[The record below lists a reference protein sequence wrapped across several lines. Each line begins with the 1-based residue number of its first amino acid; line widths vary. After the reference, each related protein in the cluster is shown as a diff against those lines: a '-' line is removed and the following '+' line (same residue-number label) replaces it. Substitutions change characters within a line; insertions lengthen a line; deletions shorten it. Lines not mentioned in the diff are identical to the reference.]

1 MRVRLAKDD
10 INSNYKVSL
19 SDISKEKDFIKILED
34 YNIEYKK
41 TEYFK
46 DFFMY
51 KLLNINSKF
60 IMILQ
65 EKASNYIK
73 YIEPV
78 SIYSL
83 PLQIDDENG
92 EVPVIYPEKNKNYIT
107 LGVVDNG
114 IAHIKYLD
122 PWIKR
127 VHTRFL
133 KKDTSA
139 THGTFVSGIALYGDK
154 LENMEIVK
162 NEGFYLLDATV
173 LSSTTIEEDDLL
185 KNIISA
191 IKENY
196 KKVKIWNLSLS
207 VKLAIEEDTFSDFG
221 VVLDHLQKT
230 YGVLIFKSAGNG
242 GNFMK
247 KLPKGKL
254 YHGSDSL
261 LSVVIGAINNDGYA
275 SNYSRVGLGPK
286 GTIKPDLASYGGELL
301 LGDNGEM
308 IMKGVKSFSRN
319 GNIASSSGT
328 SFATARISS
337 LATIIY
343 QNICKDFKEFSDFN
357 PILLKALIIHSAK
370 NTDKNLSM
378 EEIGYGIPATSTEIL
393 SYFKNENIKI
403 FSGLMEKNKEIE
415 LDASFFDYKKDIKVK
430 ITLVYDTEF
439 DYFQNGEYI
448 KSDIKIKDISENGRN
463 LTRKFEGILVRNKKI
478 ELYSDNDI
486 KKNYTLIVEKLN

>member
-1 MRVRLAKDD
+1 MKVRLVKEDV
-10 INSNYKVSL
+10 NSNYKVSL
-19 SDISKEKDFIKILED
+19 IDISKEKDFVKILED
-34 YNIEYKK
+34 YNIKYKK

-46 DFFMY
+46 DLFMY
-51 KLLNINSKF
+51 KLIDINSKF

-83 PLQIDDENG
+83 PLQIEDEDG
-92 EVPVIYPEKNKNYIT
+92 EIPVVYPEENKDYVT
-107 LGVVDNG
+107 LGVIDNG
-114 IAHIKYLD
+114 IAHIKHLD

-133 KKDTSA
+133 REETST

-154 LENMEIVK
+154 LENREIVK
-162 NEGFYLLDATV
+162 NEPFYLLDATV
-173 LSSTTIEEDDLL
+173 LSATTIEEDDLL
-185 KNIISA
+185 KNIA
-191 IKENY
+191 LAVEENH
-196 KKVKIWNLSLS
+196 KRVKIWNLSLS
-207 VKLAIEEDTFSDFG
+207 VRLGIEEDTFSDFG

-230 YGVLIFKSAGNG
+230 YGVLIFKSGGNG

-261 LSVVIGAINNDGYA
+261 LSVVVGAINDERYA

-286 GTIKPDLASYGGELL
+286 GTIKPDLASYGGELS
-301 LGDNGEM
+301 LGDDGKM
-308 IMKGVKSFSRN
+308 VMDGVKSFSRN

-343 QNICKDFKEFSDFN
+343 QNICKDFKDFTDFN

-378 EEIGYGIPATSTEIL
+378 EEIGYGIPSTSTEIL
-393 SYFKNENIKI
+393 SYFKNKNIKI
-403 FSGLMEKNKEIE
+403 FNGVMEKNKEIE
-415 LDASFFDYKKDIKVK
+415 LDASFFNYEKDIKIK
-430 ITLVYDTEF
+430 LTLVYDTEF
-439 DYFQNGEYI
+439 DYLQKGEYI

-463 LTRKFEGILVRNKKI
+463 LTRKFEGILERNKKL
-478 ELYSDNDI
+478 ELYSDNNI
-486 KKNYTLIVEKLN
+486 KKNYTLIIEKLN

>member
-1 MRVRLAKDD
+1 MRVRLAKND

-19 SDISKEKDFIKILED
+19 DDISKEKNFIKLLED
-34 YNIEYKK
+34 YNIKYKK

-51 KLLNINSKF
+51 KLININSKF

-78 SIYSL
+78 SVYSL
-83 PLQIDDENG
+83 PIRIDDING
-92 EVPVIYPEKNKNYIT
+92 NVPVIYPEENKNYIT
-107 LGVVDNG
+107 LGVLDNG
-114 IAHIKYLD
+114 IAHIKYLN
-122 PWIKR
+122 PWIKK
-127 VHTRFL
+127 VYTRFL
-133 KKDTSA
+133 KKDTST

-154 LENMEIVK
+154 LENREMVK

-185 KNIISA
+185 QNITLA

-196 KKVKIWNLSLS
+196 RKVKIWNLSLS
-207 VKLAIEEDTFSDFG
+207 VKIGIEENTFSDFG
-221 VVLDHLQKT
+221 VLLDYLQKT

-261 LSVVIGAINNDGYA
+261 LSIVVGAINNERYA

-286 GTIKPDLASYGGELL
+286 GTIKPDVASYGGELS

-308 IMKGVKSFSRN
+308 IMNGVKSFSKN
-319 GNIASSSGT
+319 GSIASSSGT

-343 QNICKDFKEFSDFN
+343 QHICKDFKDFSDFN
-357 PILLKALIIHSAK
+357 PTLLKALIIHSAK
-370 NTDKNLSM
+370 NTDRNLSM

-393 SYFKNENIKI
+393 SYFKNDNIKI
-403 FSGLMEKNKEIE
+403 FNGVMEKYQEIKLNGE
-415 LDASFFDYKKDIKVK
+415 FFDYKKDINVKV
-430 ITLVYDTEF
+430 TLVYDTEF
-439 DYFQNGEYI
+439 DYLQSGEYI
-448 KSDIKIKDISENGRN
+448 KSDIKIKDFSENGRN
-463 LTRKFEGILVRNKKI
+463 LTRKFEGVLARNKKI
-478 ELYSDNDI
+478 ELYSDRDI

>member
-1 MRVRLAKDD
+1 MKVRLAKEDE
-10 INSNYKVSL
+10 NSNYKVSL
-19 SDISKEKDFIKILED
+19 IDVSKEKDFVKILND

-46 DFFMY
+46 DLFMY
-51 KLLNINSKF
+51 KLIDINSKF
-60 IMILQ
+60 ITILQ

-78 SIYSL
+78 SMYSL
-83 PLQIDDENG
+83 PLQIEDEAG
-92 EVPVIYPEKNKNYIT
+92 EISLIYPDKNKNYVT
-107 LGVVDNG
+107 LGVIDNG
-114 IAHIKYLD
+114 IVHIKHLD

-133 KKDTSA
+133 KEDTSA

-154 LENMEIVK
+154 LENREIVK
-162 NEGFYLLDATV
+162 NEPFYLLDATV

-185 KNIISA
+185 KNIALA
-191 IKENY
+191 IEENH
-196 KKVKIWNLSLS
+196 KRVKIWNLSLS
-207 VKLAIEEDTFSDFG
+207 VRLAIEEDAFSDFG

-230 YGVLIFKSAGNG
+230 YGVLILKSAGNG

-247 KLPKGKL
+247 QLPKGKL

-261 LSVVIGAINNDGYA
+261 LALVIGSITNEGYA

-286 GTIKPDLASYGGELL
+286 GTIKPDIASYGGNLL
-301 LGDNGEM
+301 RGDNGEM
-308 IMKGVKSFSRN
+308 IMKGVNSFSRN
-319 GNIASSSGT
+319 GNVASSSGT
-328 SFATARISS
+328 SFATARIPS
-337 LATIIY
+337 
-343 QNICKDFKEFSDFN
+343 
-357 PILLKALIIHSAK
+357 
-370 NTDKNLSM
+370 
-378 EEIGYGIPATSTEIL
+378 TSTEIL

-403 FSGLMEKNKEIE
+403 FDGVMEKNKEIE
-415 LDASFFDYKKDIKVK
+415 LDASFFDFKKDIKVK

-439 DYFQNGEYI
+439 DYLQKGEYI

-463 LTRKFEGILVRNKKI
+463 LTRKFEGILERNKKI

-486 KKNYTLIVEKLN
+486 KKNYTLIIEKLN

>member
-1 MRVRLAKDD
+1 MRVRLAKED

-34 YNIEYKK
+34 YNIQYKK

-83 PLQIDDENG
+83 PIQIDDESG
-92 EVPVIYPEKNKNYIT
+92 EVPVILPEENKNYIT
-107 LGVVDNG
+107 LGVIDNG

-154 LENMEIVK
+154 LENKEIVK

-221 VVLDHLQKT
+221 V
-230 YGVLIFKSAGNG
+230 G
-242 GNFMK
+242 
-247 KLPKGKL
+247 
-254 YHGSDSL
+254 
-261 LSVVIGAINNDGYA
+261 
-275 SNYSRVGLGPK
+275 RK

-343 QNICKDFKEFSDFN
+343 QNICKDFKDFSDFN

-370 NTDKNLSM
+370 NTDRNLSM

-403 FSGLMEKNKEIE
+403 FNGVMEKNKEIE
-415 LDASFFDYKKDIKVK
+415 LEASFFEYKKDIKVK

-463 LTRKFEGILVRNKKI
+463 LTRKFEGILARNKKI

>member
-1 MRVRLAKDD
+1 MRVRLAKEDK
-10 INSNYKVSL
+10 NSNYKVSL

-34 YNIEYKK
+34 YNIQYKK

-51 KLLNINSKF
+51 KLIDINSKF

-65 EKASNYIK
+65 EKASNFIK

-83 PLQIDDENG
+83 PLQIDDESG
-92 EVPVIYPEKNKNYIT
+92 EIPVIYPEKNKNYIT
-107 LGVVDNG
+107 LGVIDNG

-133 KKDTSA
+133 KKDTST

-154 LENMEIVK
+154 LENREMVK

-173 LSSTTIEEDDLL
+173 LSATTIEEDDLL
-185 KNIISA
+185 KN
-191 IKENY
+191 
-196 KKVKIWNLSLS
+196 VKIWNLSLS

-261 LSVVIGAINNDGYA
+261 LSVVVGAINDERYA

-343 QNICKDFKEFSDFN
+343 QNICKDFKDFSDFN

-370 NTDKNLSM
+370 NTDRNLSM

-393 SYFKNENIKI
+393 SYLENKNIKMFNGI
-403 FSGLMEKNKEIE
+403 MEKNKEID
-415 LDASFFDYKKDIKVK
+415 LDASFFEFKKDMKIK

-439 DYFQNGEYI
+439 DYLQKGEYI
-448 KSDIKIKDISENGRN
+448 KSDIKIKDISEAGRN
-463 LTRKFEGILVRNKKI
+463 LTRKFEGILARNKKI
-478 ELYSDNDI
+478 VLYSDNGI

>member
-1 MRVRLAKDD
+1 MRVRLAKEDV
-10 INSNYKVSL
+10 NSNYKVSL
-19 SDISKEKDFIKILED
+19 NDVSREKDFVKILED
-34 YNIEYKK
+34 YNIKYKR

-46 DFFMY
+46 DLFMY
-51 KLLNINSKF
+51 KLIDINSKF

-83 PLQIDDENG
+83 PLQIEDEDG
-92 EVPVIYPEKNKNYIT
+92 EIPVVYPEENKDYVT
-107 LGVVDNG
+107 LGVIDNG
-114 IAHIKYLD
+114 IAHIKHLD

-133 KKDTSA
+133 REETST

-154 LENMEIVK
+154 LENREIVK
-162 NEGFYLLDATV
+162 NEPFYLLDATV
-173 LSSTTIEEDDLL
+173 LSATT
-185 KNIISA
+185 
-191 IKENY
+191 
-196 KKVKIWNLSLS
+196 
-207 VKLAIEEDTFSDFG
+207 IEEDTFSDFG

-247 KLPKGKL
+247 QLPKGKL

-261 LSVVIGAINNDGYA
+261 LSLVIGSITNEGYA

-286 GTIKPDLASYGGELL
+286 GTIKPDIASYGGDLL
-301 LGDNGEM
+301 RGDNGEM
-308 IMKGVKSFSRN
+308 IMKGVNSFSRN
-319 GNIASSSGT
+319 GNVASSSGT

-343 QNICKDFKEFSDFN
+343 QNICKDFKDFSDFN

-370 NTDKNLSM
+370 NTDKNLSV
-378 EEIGYGIPATSTEIL
+378 EEIGYGIPSTSTEIL

-403 FSGLMEKNKEIE
+403 FNGVMEKNKEIE
-415 LDASFFDYKKDIKVK
+415 LDASFFNYKKDIKIK
-430 ITLVYDTEF
+430 LTLVYDTEF
-439 DYFQNGEYI
+439 DYLQKGEYI
-448 KSDIKIKDISENGRN
+448 KSDIKIKDISENGKN
-463 LTRKFEGILVRNKKI
+463 LTRKFEGILERNKKI

-486 KKNYTLIVEKLN
+486 KKNYTLIIEKLN

>member
-1 MRVRLAKDD
+1 MRVRLAKEDV
-10 INSNYKVSL
+10 NSNYKVSL
-19 SDISKEKDFIKILED
+19 IDVSREKDFVKILED
-34 YNIEYKK
+34 YNIKYKK

-46 DFFMY
+46 DLFMY
-51 KLLNINSKF
+51 KLIDINSKF

-83 PLQIDDENG
+83 PLQIEDEDG
-92 EVPVIYPEKNKNYIT
+92 EIPVVYPEENKDYVT
-107 LGVVDNG
+107 LGVIDNG
-114 IAHIKYLD
+114 IAHIKHLD

-133 KKDTSA
+133 
-139 THGTFVSGIALYGDK
+139 TFVSGIALYGDK
-154 LENMEIVK
+154 LENREIVK
-162 NEGFYLLDATV
+162 NEPFYLLDATV
-173 LSSTTIEEDDLL
+173 LSATTIEEDDLL
-185 KNIISA
+185 KNIALA
-191 IKENY
+191 IEENY
-196 KKVKIWNLSLS
+196 KRVKIWNLSLS
-207 VKLAIEEDTFSDFG
+207 VRLGIEEDTFSDFG

-247 KLPKGKL
+247 QLPKGKL

-261 LSVVIGAINNDGYA
+261 LSLVVGSITNEGYA

-286 GTIKPDLASYGGELL
+286 GTIKPDIASYGGDLL
-301 LGDNGEM
+301 RGDNGEM
-308 IMKGVKSFSRN
+308 IMKGVNSFSRN
-319 GNIASSSGT
+319 GNVASSSGT

-343 QNICKDFKEFSDFN
+343 QNICKDFKDFSDFN

-370 NTDKNLSM
+370 NTDKNLSV
-378 EEIGYGIPATSTEIL
+378 EEIGYGIPSTSTEIL
-393 SYFKNENIKI
+393 SYFKNENIKM
-403 FSGLMEKNKEIE
+403 FNGVMEKNKEIE
-415 LDASFFDYKKDIKVK
+415 LDASFFNYKKDIKIK
-430 ITLVYDTEF
+430 LTLVYDTEF
-439 DYFQNGEYI
+439 DYLQKGEYI
-448 KSDIKIKDISENGRN
+448 KSDIKIKDISENGKN
-463 LTRKFEGILVRNKKI
+463 LTRKFEGILERNKKI

-486 KKNYTLIVEKLN
+486 KKNYTLIIEKLN

>member
-1 MRVRLAKDD
+1 MRVRLAKEDK
-10 INSNYKVSL
+10 NSNYKVSL
-19 SDISKEKDFIKILED
+19 LDISKEKDFIKILED
-34 YNIEYKK
+34 YNIQYKK

-51 KLLNINSKF
+51 KLIDINSKF

-65 EKASNYIK
+65 EKASNFIK

-83 PLQIDDENG
+83 PLQIDDESG
-92 EVPVIYPEKNKNYIT
+92 KVPVIYPEENKNYIT
-107 LGVVDNG
+107 LGVIDNG

-133 KKDTSA
+133 KKDTST

-154 LENMEIVK
+154 LENREMVK

-173 LSSTTIEEDDLL
+173 LSATT
-185 KNIISA
+185 
-191 IKENY
+191 
-196 KKVKIWNLSLS
+196 
-207 VKLAIEEDTFSDFG
+207 IEEDTFSDFG

-261 LSVVIGAINNDGYA
+261 LSVVVGAINDERYA
-275 SNYSRVGLGPK
+275 SNYSRIGLGPK

-301 LGDNGEM
+301 LGDNGQM
-308 IMKGVKSFSRN
+308 IMKGVKSFSKN

-343 QNICKDFKEFSDFN
+343 QNICKDFKDFSDFN
-357 PILLKALIIHSAK
+357 PTLLKALIIHSAK
-370 NTDKNLSM
+370 NTDRNLSM

-393 SYFKNENIKI
+393 SYFKNDNIKI
-403 FSGLMEKNKEIE
+403 FNGVIEKNKDID
-415 LDASFFDYKKDIKVK
+415 LDASFFDFKKDIKVK

-439 DYFQNGEYI
+439 DYLQKGEYI
-448 KSDIKIKDISENGRN
+448 KSDIKIKDISEIGRN
-463 LTRKFEGILVRNKKI
+463 LTRKFEGILARNKKL
-478 ELYSDNDI
+478 ELYSDNNI
-486 KKNYTLIVEKLN
+486 KKNYTLIVEKLS